1 MLRPSEAVSLLLV
14 NARCRSRD
22 GDCWSLAR
30 SVQRLGG
37 RVWGADL
44 ALLALTELS
53 RLGRVFVLVARHDP
67 SYRQAGS
74 AGALDL
80 GWCF

>member
-44 ALLALTELS
+44 
-53 RLGRVFVLVARHDP
+53 
-67 SYRQAGS
+67 
-74 AGALDL
+74 
-80 GWCF
+80 